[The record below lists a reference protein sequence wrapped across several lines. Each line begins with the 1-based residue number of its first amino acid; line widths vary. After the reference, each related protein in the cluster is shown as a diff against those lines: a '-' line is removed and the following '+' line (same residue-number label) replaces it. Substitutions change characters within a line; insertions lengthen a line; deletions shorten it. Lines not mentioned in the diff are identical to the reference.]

1 MYLMHPGHL
10 VMLAGVILIATLVN
24 ANLCNP
30 RRGPKVKFLFNAVYL
45 GTFAFHYGMIL
56 WMNVIRG
63 NIKKFL
69 RNLLNQNNNFH
80 IFFFRPSPTS

>member
-1 MYLMHPGHL
+1 MYFMHPGHL

-30 RRGPKVKFLFNAVYL
+30 RRGPKVKFLLNIAYL

-56 WMNVIRG
+56 WMSIIRG
-63 NIKKFL
+63 NFEFL
-69 RNLLNQNNNFH
+69 
-80 IFFFRPSPTS
+80 S